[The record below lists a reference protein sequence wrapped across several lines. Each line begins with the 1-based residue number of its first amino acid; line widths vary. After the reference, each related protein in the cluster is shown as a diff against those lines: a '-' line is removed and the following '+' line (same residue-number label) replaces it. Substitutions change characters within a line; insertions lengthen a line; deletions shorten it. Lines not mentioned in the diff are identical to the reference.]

1 MHVNPVQKEAIRH
14 TIKHKIVSFIFRYGQ
29 PVAGM
34 PQTGATVATATSY
47 PGTEKNVPY
56 VVAMLLYC
64 SHHAITPAAPYT
76 SLTFPSFLSLLLPFP
91 LPLPS
96 SSPPLSQSSDADYSA
111 AGYQT
116 QQQQQA
122 AYGAY
127 TYPQQQAASS
137 SYPAS
142 TVAYSTTTTQPT
154 QMTTYSAT
162 SDQTAYGAMQ
172 RVATTVAQTSQLNA
186 GYMVP
191 SQTTGSTGKTLNTK

>member
-1 MHVNPVQKEAIRH
+1 MLILFKKEAIRH
-14 TIKHKIVSFIFRYGQ
+14 TIKHNIVSFIFRYSQ

-47 PGTEKNVPY
+47 PGTEQNVPY
-56 VVAMLLYC
+56 VVAMLMYC
-64 SHHAITPAAPYT
+64 SHHA
-76 SLTFPSFLSLLLPFP
+76 FLP
-91 LPLPS
+91 LPPPPLSSFSPPPPLSSFPS

-154 QMTTYSAT
+154 QMTAYSAT

-172 RVATTVAQTSQLNA
+172 RAATTVAQTSQLNA